1 MNHSMYKL
9 DQGVKMKITEKK
21 IIKVVVMAELDLRP
35 IAGLVL
41 WYLGSPRRWSWIDA
55 DWFSEAL
62 KAQASSGVLGH
73 VPQINFWNFNSPKTH
88 F

>member
-35 IAGLVL
+35 IVGLVL
-41 WYLGSPRRWSWIDA
+41 
-55 DWFSEAL
+55 
-62 KAQASSGVLGH
+62 
-73 VPQINFWNFNSPKTH
+73 
-88 F
+88 

>member
-9 DQGVKMKITEKK
+9 DQGVKMRITEKK

-41 WYLGSPRRWSWIDA
+41 WFVKAHPGA
-55 DWFSEAL
+55 DLE
-62 KAQASSGVLGH
+62 
-73 VPQINFWNFNSPKTH
+73 
-88 F
+88 

>member
-9 DQGVKMKITEKK
+9 DQGVEIRITEKK

-41 WYLGSPRRWSWIDA
+41 
-55 DWFSEAL
+55 
-62 KAQASSGVLGH
+62 
-73 VPQINFWNFNSPKTH
+73 
-88 F
+88 